1 MSGVIKNNKNPLSLY
16 KSNIYI
22 DLNSSTVLTDDIWN
36 YVLMFLRRNT
46 KNDVAIDFWRQSN
59 SFYNAYKVLPEN
71 SKALLGYYTILNA
84 SKALLSFKG
93 INYKETHGSHSSRK
107 GVKCCLANEKTTMQ
121 GSGILFELS
130 KYLLSA
136 NGGEI
141 VSIKDIFHNLVF
153 CSRAFNFTYKSEAA
167 ELFLPIDN
175 IEFRLN
181 KKTKKG
187 RLYFT
192 INKKNYNGSSLKS
205 IGKDFELVDKK
216 QCDEANDFFKKG
228 LFLIRSKKDFE
239 NDKKFINFINY
250 HIKIRKNF
258 SYIKSSQK
266 LWYVKKINNKN
277 SIDKPSLVL
286 IYAAMHELS
295 EMERYHPEV
304 LNRYSKTNENWLIS
318 EFLHNAVNQFIDEI
332 ACEIT
337 GQNIYPPGFRS

>member
-1 MSGVIKNNKNPLSLY
+1 MVN
-16 KSNIYI
+16 I
-22 DLNSSTVLTDDIWN
+22 DLSSSTVLTDDIWN

-46 KNDVAIDFWRQSN
+46 KNDVAIDFWKQSS

-84 SKALLSFKG
+84 TKALLSFKG
-93 INYKETHGSHSSRK
+93 IEYKEIHGSHSSRK

-130 KYLLSA
+130 NYL
-136 NGGEI
+136 NNQNKGEI
-141 VSIKDIFHNLVF
+141 FAIKNILHNLVF
-153 CSRAFNFTYKSEAA
+153 CSRAFNFTYKSDAT

-181 KKTKKG
+181 KKTNKG

-205 IGKDFELVDKK
+205 IGQDFELVDRK
-216 QCDEANDFFKKG
+216 QCRESEDYFKKG
-228 LFLIRSKKDFE
+228 SFLIRSKKDFVD
-239 NDKKFINFINY
+239 DKKLINFMNY
-250 HIKIRKNF
+250 HAKIRKNF
-258 SYIKSSQK
+258 SFIRSSQK
-266 LWYVKKINNKN
+266 LWYVKKVANKH

-304 LNRYSKTNENWLIS
+304 LNRYTKTNENWLIS
-318 EFLHNAVNQFIDEI
+318 EFLYNSVNQFIDEI